1 VLFPAGTGAPL
12 QFKMQFFSKLH
23 VFQGVQE
30 SEVSVKS
37 KRKLLLAS
45 AWTSETRGDTRVR
58 SPKHAVVGR

>member
-1 VLFPAGTGAPL
+1 MARFSQRIPDSQQDPKAPP
-12 QFKMQFFSKLH
+12 QIQNTIFSKLH

-45 AWTSETRGDTRVR
+45 ALGIGDKVWYPVR
-58 SPKHAVVGR
+58 